1 MDSKTTIKQPVE
13 IIILAGG
20 MGTRLQRVVSDVP
33 KCMAPVAG
41 KPFLYYLLAT
51 LEKAGFAHIILS
63 LGYKH
68 EAIEEWLDTLSFSM
82 RISFAIEKEPLGT
95 GGAVRHALSQ
105 AEEPDVFILNGD
117 TFLEV
122 DYAGMLELH
131 QQTKA
136 TATLA
141 LKRMEKFS
149 RYGVVEVDDR
159 SHRIIRFLEKQYC
172 ESGLI
177 NGGTYLIKKE
187 ALDLFPEKFSLEK
200 AFFEA
205 NVSDGFLSG
214 FLSDGYFIDIGI
226 PEDYTRA
233 QKDFRDGKYK
243 TV

>member
-1 MDSKTTIKQPVE
+1 MGGEATINQSLE
-13 IIILAGG
+13 AIILAGG
-20 MGTRLQRVVSDVP
+20 MGTRLQSVVSDVP

-41 KPFLYYLLAT
+41 KPFLYYLLAA

-82 RISFAIEKEPLGT
+82 RISFVIEKEPLGT
-95 GGAVRHALSQ
+95 GGAVRYALSQ

-117 TFLEV
+117 TFLGV
-122 DYAGMLELH
+122 DYAGMLALH
-131 QQTKA
+131 QQTHA

-141 LKRMEKFS
+141 LKRMEKFN
-149 RYGVVEVDDR
+149 RYGVVEVEDV
-159 SHRIIRFLEKQYC
+159 SHRIVRFLEKQDC

-177 NGGTYLIKKE
+177 NGGTYLIRKE
-187 ALDLFPEKFSLEK
+187 ALDLLPDKFSLEK
-200 AFFEA
+200 DFFEA
-205 NVSDGFLSG
+205 KVSDGGLSG
-214 FLSDGYFIDIGI
+214 FFSEGYFIDIGI

-233 QKDFRDGKYK
+233 QKDFRDGKYN